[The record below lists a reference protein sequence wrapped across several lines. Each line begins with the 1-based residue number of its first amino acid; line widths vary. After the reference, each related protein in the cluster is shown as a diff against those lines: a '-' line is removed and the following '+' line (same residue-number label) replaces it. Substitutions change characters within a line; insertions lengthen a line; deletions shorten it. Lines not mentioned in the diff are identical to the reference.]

1 VSPIPERSER
11 HRPGRD
17 DYKDVA
23 PAVAR
28 LRALDESSGEASAL
42 RDEVITRC
50 LPLADHIA
58 RRFGGRGEA
67 HEDLLQVARLGLVK
81 AVDRFDPDRGFDF
94 VSYAVPTIM
103 GEVRRY
109 FRDTGWSMRVPRRMQ
124 ELHALITK
132 AVDELSQELGRSPS
146 ASEIAAELEL
156 DVREVSEGLLAKN
169 AYQTLSMDA
178 AMGDDPDDLP
188 LAETLGEEDPELAN
202 VESHA
207 AVRPALEK
215 LPPLERRV
223 LMLRFFGSM
232 TQTEIAQ
239 RVGVSQMQVSR
250 ILARTLSG
258 LREQLGGG

>member
-1 VSPIPERSER
+1 VSPVSERSER
-11 HRPGRD
+11 RRPGRD

-23 PAVAR
+23 PTLAR
-28 LRALDESSGEASAL
+28 LGALESTSAEASVL
-42 RDEVITRC
+42 RDDVITRC
-50 LPLADHIA
+50 
-58 RRFGGRGEA
+58 
-67 HEDLLQVARLGLVK
+67 LGLVK
-81 AVDRFDPDRGFDF
+81 AVDRFDPDRGYDF

-109 FRDTGWSMRVPRRMQ
+109 FRDVGWSMRVPRRMQ
-124 ELHALITK
+124 EMHALITK
-132 AVDELSQELGRSPS
+132 AVDELSQDLGRSPS
-146 ASEIAAELEL
+146 ASEIAAELDL

-178 AMGDDPDDLP
+178 TMGDDPDDLP

-250 ILARTLSG
+250 ILARTLAG
-258 LREQLGGG
+258 LREQLGDG